1 MPYLKGKLKGEL
13 TAPELRRMIKEH
25 NKLMSIT
32 IPPKTD
38 RDGLIKLIN
47 DNGYKINHEKQR
59 LTINKVVRKPNIK
72 LPPAPTPKTT
82 EQKAQAK
89 KQKDKKKIEDNLKLK
104 MKVEKVKSKTT
115 SANTSTQTETPMQ
128 ESKPKQDNIESI
140 KLNIRLGYDKKGLPI
155 NDKLNIIEVEKWFIK
170 RGYNSFTDKQKKSI
184 MNLIKEKNTDWAIKQ
199 SKGKTDL
206 YSLIPI
212 TKGMGDDNNLG
223 TFKIKKQVD
232 EPEPKK
238 PEPKKAPALIVDEE
252 KWKEFLDIV
261 EDNKEILLKKLRPDD
276 KKNKNQYDYYMF
288 KYKNR
293 KKDKENP
300 KRMIRL
306 VNNKIK

>member
-1 MPYLKGKLKGEL
+1 MPYIKGKLKGQL

-47 DNGYKINHEKQR
+47 DNGYKVNHEKQR
-59 LTINKVVRKPNIK
+59 LMINKVVRKPNIK

-115 SANTSTQTETPMQ
+115 SASTSTQTETPMQ
-128 ESKPKQDNIESI
+128 ESKPKSKPKPKAE
-140 KLNIRLGYDKKGLPI
+140 PI
-155 NDKLNIIEVEKWFIK
+155 
-170 RGYNSFTDKQKKSI
+170 
-184 MNLIKEKNTDWAIKQ
+184 
-199 SKGKTDL
+199 
-206 YSLIPI
+206 
-212 TKGMGDDNNLG
+212 
-223 TFKIKKQVD
+223 
-232 EPEPKK
+232 
-238 PEPKKAPALIVDEE
+238 DEE
-252 KWKEFLDIV
+252 KWNEFLDLV
-261 EDNKEILLKKLRPDD
+261 EYNKNILLTKRRPDD
-276 KKNKNQYDYYMF
+276 KRNKNQYDYYIF

-293 KKDKENP
+293 KKEKENP